1 MRKVHSRQWLTALI
15 AAIFAVLLVAPVTAV
30 ADPAGPVD
38 LAWAATQAEPSVVR
52 LDTVVDYQHVLGTG
66 TGFVIDGGGQVL
78 TNYHVVQGAD
88 VITAVVGGASFT
100 ADIAGYDRARDVAVL
115 QLRGAGGLP
124 TAALGD
130 SARIA
135 IGDPVIAIGNAGGSN
150 SPLTRESGTITALG
164 RTISAEDELTGTKT
178 EMAGLF
184 EIAAPVRAG
193 DSGGPVVNGA
203 GQVIGVTTAA
213 TVNFQTDPGG
223 EGFAIPINDAM
234 AIANQIR
241 AGAPSA
247 TVHIG
252 PPTLLGVGVG
262 NAEQHE
268 AFPGILVHEV
278 LRGGPADLAGLADGD
293 VILTIDENPIE
304 SAANLTQIL
313 DRHYA
318 GDVIG
323 LTWIDRAGRHR
334 SGKATLTPGA

>member
-1 MRKVHSRQWLTALI
+1 MRKVHSRPWLTALVTSI
-15 AAIFAVLLVAPVTAV
+15 AAVLLVSPV
-30 ADPAGPVD
+30 PA
-38 LAWAATQAEPSVVR
+38 AAEPGDLSSAADQVEPAVVR
-52 LDTVVDYQHVLGTG
+52 LDTVVDYQHVMGTG

-88 VITAVVGGASFT
+88 VITAVVGGRSFG
-100 ADIAGYDRARDVAVL
+100 ADIVGYDRGRDIAVL

-130 SARIA
+130 SNRIT
-135 IGDPVIAIGNAGGSN
+135 IGEPVIALGNAQGTN
-150 SPLTRESGTITALG
+150 SPLTRETGTVTALG
-164 RTISAEDELTGTKT
+164 RLISAEDELTGAKT
-178 EMAGLF
+178 EMTGLF

-241 AGAPSA
+241 ARTPSD

-252 PPTLLGVGVG
+252 PPTLLGVGVSS
-262 NAEQHE
+262 AEQHE
-268 AFPGILVHEV
+268 AFPGVIVREV
-278 LRGGPADLAGLADGD
+278 LPGGPAQQAGLANGD
-293 VILTIDENPIE
+293 VILTIDEAPIE
-304 SAANLTQIL
+304 SAADLTRVL
-313 DRHYA
+313 DRHYP

-323 LTWIDRAGRHR
+323 LTWIDRAGQHR
-334 SGKATLTPGA
+334 TGKATLTPGA